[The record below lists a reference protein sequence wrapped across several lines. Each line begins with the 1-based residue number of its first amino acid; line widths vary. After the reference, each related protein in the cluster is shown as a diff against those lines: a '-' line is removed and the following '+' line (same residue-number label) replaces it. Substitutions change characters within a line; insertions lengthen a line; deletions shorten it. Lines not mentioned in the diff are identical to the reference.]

1 MKKIFTL
8 IIGVACAIAI
18 NAQEFTCT
26 VDGKPVENGATVTV
40 GYEYG
45 HEGSPFW
52 KSVPEI
58 YLTASEDISCSI
70 KTSCA
75 AGTKVKFCKEICLEP
90 VREGD
95 FDVVEYDFDLT
106 AGEAEKLDV
115 EYSDFMAA
123 DQNVVPAKSSV
134 DVIVSVRLK
143 PRFTFTLVFDGNVA
157 GIDNVAGDGSYVNLV
172 AGNILEYNVANGTK
186 LDIYS
191 LNGATVIERT
201 VNGHGSLSL
210 DRLAPGVYLYKAGEL
225 TGKVLVK

>member
-8 IIGVACAIAI
+8 IIGIACAIAI

-45 HEGSPFW
+45 RDGASFW
-52 KSVPEI
+52 ESKPEI
-58 YLTASEDISCSI
+58 YLTASEDIFCSI
-70 KTSCA
+70 NTSCVP
-75 AGTKVKFCKEICLEP
+75 GTKVKFCYGVCMDPI
-90 VREGD
+90 REGD
-95 FDVVEYDFDLT
+95 FDVIKYDFDLT
-106 AGEAEKLDV
+106 AGEAEKLDI
-115 EYSDFMAA
+115 EYSDTKAF
-123 DQNVVPAKSSV
+123 DPNVVPARSSV
-134 DVIVSVRLK
+134 DVIVSVMLK

-191 LNGATVIERT
+191 LNGSTVIERT